1 MIIEPMIPNASMRL
15 VGRAS
20 LSSSDGRRTTKA
32 GSVLET
38 NDGAAILWLHVYPL
52 QGQDVD
58 LSFDIGFGQSTHE
71 VSVVTNY
78 KTQKAEFI
86 VGEVNFFGTKG
97 KLRLFCL
104 PVFQATFLLK
114 ANDRSKFHREDGP
127 TAHLSASHPALRSV
141 R

>member
-1 MIIEPMIPNASMRL
+1 MDEPMIPNASMRL

-20 LSSSDGRRTTKA
+20 LSSTDGRLTTKA

-38 NDGAAILWLHVYPL
+38 NDGAALLWLHVYPL
-52 QGQDVD
+52 HGQNVD
-58 LSFDIGFGQSTHE
+58 LSFYEDLGESTHE

-78 KTQKAEFI
+78 KTQNTEFI
-86 VGEVNFFGTKG
+86 VGEINFFGTKG

-114 ANDRSKFHREDGP
+114 ASDRSNFYRQVGP
-127 TAHLSASHPALRSV
+127 PEHLSARHPAIRSIG
-141 R
+141 